1 MISVHNIAIV
11 LVATV
16 VILILKYKKIRHHK
30 LQIQYYEMH
39 SEDNTSTIVV
49 NKSVAYGVITS
60 TQEPFAMS
68 VCSA

>member
-1 MISVHNIAIV
+1 
-11 LVATV
+11 
-16 VILILKYKKIRHHK
+16 
-30 LQIQYYEMH
+30 MH

-68 VCSA
+68 VCSDYEL